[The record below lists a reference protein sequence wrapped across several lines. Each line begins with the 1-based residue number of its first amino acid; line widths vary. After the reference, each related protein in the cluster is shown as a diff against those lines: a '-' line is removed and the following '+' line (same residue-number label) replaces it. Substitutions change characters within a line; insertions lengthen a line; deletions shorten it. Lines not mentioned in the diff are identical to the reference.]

1 MLGNFLD
8 KKKNIM
14 ELLYFQASANVG
26 FAHLIIVT
34 LYKNLVGGRVGL
46 EIFSFLPDSRAP
58 ALTMYTNQ
66 LIGLGIKRM

>member
-14 ELLYFQASANVG
+14 ELLYYQLSTKVG

-46 EIFSFLPDSRAP
+46 ENFSFLPGSRAL
-58 ALTMYTNQ
+58 ALIMCTKP
-66 LIGLGIKRM
+66 I